1 MRVFAVVFSSL
12 LLAAPVAAQPTGD
25 TNAVGTLE
33 PATTNAAEEEPEE
46 DLDRRV
52 CRRIETN
59 TGSRVPHRLV
69 CLTVRQWRA
78 YDRQR

>member
-1 MRVFAVVFSSL
+1 MRALAIVFSGL
-12 LLAAPVAAQPTGD
+12 LLVAPVVAQPTDNVNGAGSSD
-25 TNAVGTLE
+25 
-33 PATTNAAEEEPEE
+33 PAKAASTAEEPEE

-69 CLTVRQWRA
+69 CMTVRQWRA
-78 YDRQR
+78 HDRQR

>member
-1 MRVFAVVFSSL
+1 MRAFAVVFSGL

-25 TNAVGTLE
+25 ANAAAASE
-33 PATTNAAEEEPEE
+33 AATTNSIEEEPEE

-69 CLTVRQWRA
+69 CMTARQWRA
-78 YDRQR
+78 HDRQR